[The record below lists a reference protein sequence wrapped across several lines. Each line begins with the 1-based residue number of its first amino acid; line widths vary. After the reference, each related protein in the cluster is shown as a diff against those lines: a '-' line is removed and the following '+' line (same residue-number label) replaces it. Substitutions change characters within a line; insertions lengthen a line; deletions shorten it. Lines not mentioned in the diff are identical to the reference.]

1 MLSKAQ
7 IKHMV
12 DRFLGWKLPEN
23 FAPDAGISFKPAFN
37 EHTAHPSK
45 HEPSGTN
52 LFDATQADAMVRYMV
67 EEIPSNPDFRW
78 LIEAPGTKYLAVQ
91 RLTSSAT
98 FEWTADHNKALAFR
112 SEAQAD
118 DMMAALRQMDRDHE
132 SHLNAGKLSW
142 GKLFAFE
149 PTLGNAKAI
158 EHGWM

>member
-1 MLSKAQ
+1 MTKEQ

-23 FAPDAGISFKPAFN
+23 FNPDAGISFKAAFN
-37 EHTAHPSK
+37 AHTAHPMK

-67 EEIPSNPDFRW
+67 EGIPSNHDFRW
-78 LIEAPGTKYLAVQ
+78 LIEAPGPKYLAVR
-91 RLTSSAT
+91 RLTSLAD

-118 DMMAALRQMDRDHE
+118 DMMAALRQMDRLHDTYE
-132 SHLNAGKLSW
+132 NNGKLSW
-142 GKLFAFE
+142 GTLFAFE
-149 PTLGNAKAI
+149 PTLGNAKAV